1 MPQCEDM
8 KTRIAALEK
17 ELVELKKIASCEEPI
32 AKMRN
37 LRKAYFDSEIHVS
50 SNKRSSLGTAVMV
63 IIRETLDYNHTYE
76 GEYDEIWAAALDMQE
91 ELLPIVCKYYKRRE
105 AIRARSS
112 ERTLAEY
119 VDTIRQ
125 YVWARRHGYPSAT
138 TDVAKIRE
146 LYKRLL
152 DFGYSKEH
160 LRTFLD

>member
-17 ELVELKKIASCEEPI
+17 ELVELKKITSCEDPM

-37 LRKAYFDSEIHVS
+37 LRKAYFDSEIHVP
-50 SNKRSSLGTAVMV
+50 SNIQSSLGTAVMA
-63 IIRETLDYNHTYE
+63 IIRETLDYNHAHKD
-76 GEYDEIWAAALDMQE
+76 EYDEIWAAALDMQE

-105 AIRARSS
+105 AIRACSS

-119 VDTIRQ
+119 VDTIRR
-125 YVWARRHGYPSAT
+125 YVWARRHGLPRAT

-146 LYKRLL
+146 LHTRLL